1 LVSFKQKRFPQ
12 VLLAEAID
20 VKSDLPQ
27 RWRHLLV
34 IQDREGRRT
43 IHLEAGTYTIGRH
56 PSNRIVLKSPMISR
70 QHAVLLRMLDSSSG
84 NFFFRLIDGDL
95 QGRRSVNGL
104 TVNGKPCQSHI
115 LQHGDVIVFGG
126 DVRARYHVIAD
137 ISDSGLDRYTRA
149 LERCSLPDQA
159 VASWGTA
166 FSSSEMSEVTEIQ
179 LLRLSSFPELSPY
192 PIIELAANG
201 QLTYLNPAA
210 IQEFPDLGEL
220 DGQHPLLSRLK
231 SWSLQEKRFA
241 VEEINVGDRTY
252 EVTIHML
259 RESQLIRCYL
269 TDITERKRSELALRI
284 SEERYA
290 LAAEA
295 ANDGL
300 WDWHISNRSVYYSPR
315 WELLIGEPAG
325 TLQPT
330 IEEWWRRVHPDDLEQ
345 LRLNIK
351 EHLFG
356 TRPYFDCEFRIRHR
370 DGSYRWMR
378 SRGKALRNEKGQPYR
393 MGGSM
398 TDVTEYH
405 LIQEQIL
412 HDALHDA
419 MTGLAN
425 RVLFV
430 DHLTQAI
437 ARRQRRPNSLF
448 AVLFLDVDRFKVIND
463 SLGHLAGDQLLIG
476 IGQRL
481 RACTRPEDTVARLS
495 GDEFAILL
503 EDLTDPAQAMKVAE
517 RILNTLGRPFLLE
530 GREIFTSGS
539 IGIAFPS
546 EDSQTPEDLLRDADT
561 AMYRAKSLGKARYE
575 VFSMTMRAQTI
586 ALMKMETELRQ
597 AAEREE
603 FLVYYQPIVDL
614 STLKIVGFEALLR
627 WQHPE
632 RGIISPG
639 EFMAVAEEMGLIL
652 PISWWVMAEACRQM
666 QRWAVVFPRSRGLRI
681 SVNLSGRHFQQADL
695 LPKLRSILAET
706 GFPAQRLCLEVTE
719 GILIDNKEVAIATL
733 EEIRAMGIP
742 VYMDDFG
749 TGYSSM
755 SYLHRFPIDTLK
767 IDRTFISGLNCEE
780 SSATIVHTILMLAH
794 SLGLKVVAEGIE
806 TREQCRV
813 LQALGCNYGQGY
825 FFARPLSA
833 LQVEKLLARQSLPPL
848 VRPSTEEHNTQ
859 SLHKNF

>member
-1 LVSFKQKRFPQ
+1 M
-12 VLLAEAID
+12 
-20 VKSDLPQ
+20 KSDPPKK
-27 RWRHLLV
+27 WRHLL
-34 IQDREGRRT
+34 IIEDQEGRRT
-43 IHLEAGTYTIGRH
+43 IHLEASTYTIGRH
-56 PSNRIVLKSPMISR
+56 PSNTIVLKSPLISR
-70 QHAVLLRMLDSSSG
+70 QHAVLLRVLDPNSG

-115 LQHGDVIVFGG
+115 LQHKDLIVFGG
-126 DVRARYHVIAD
+126 DVRARYHAIAN
-137 ISDSGLDRYTRA
+137 ISDSGFNRYTRA
-149 LERCSLPDQA
+149 LQASSISDQD
-159 VASWGTA
+159 VASFGGA
-166 FSSSEMSEVTEIQ
+166 FIGSQMSEVTELQ

-192 PIIELAANG
+192 PIIELAPNG

-210 IQEFPDLGEL
+210 IQEFPNLGEP
-220 DGQHPLLSRLK
+220 DVQHPLLSRLK
-231 SWSLQEKRFA
+231 SWSLQERRFS
-241 VEEINVGDRTY
+241 VEEINIGDRTY
-252 EVTIHML
+252 EVTIHLL
-259 RESQLIRCYL
+259 RESQLIRCYI
-269 TDITERKRSELALRI
+269 TDITERKRSELALRM

-290 LAAEA
+290 LAAEG

-300 WDWHISNRSVYYSPR
+300 WDWQIRDRSMYYSPR
-315 WELLIGEPAG
+315 WELLIGETPG

-330 IEEWWRRVHPDDLEQ
+330 IEEWWQRVHPDDLER
-345 LRLNIK
+345 LRQAMK
-351 EHLFG
+351 EHLLGIHPHFE
-356 TRPYFDCEFRIRHR
+356 CEFRMKHA

-378 SRGKALRNEKGQPYR
+378 SRGKALRNEEGQPYR
-393 MGGSM
+393 MAGSM

-419 MTGLAN
+419 MTGLPN
-425 RVLFV
+425 RVLFM
-430 DHLTQAI
+430 DLLSQAI
-437 ARRQRRPNSLF
+437 TRRVRRPNSLF

-481 RACTRPEDTVARLS
+481 TTCIRAGDTIARLG

-503 EDLTDPAQAMKVAE
+503 EDLTNPVQAIEVAE
-517 RILNTLGRPFLLE
+517 RVLAALSRPFRLE
-530 GREIFTSGS
+530 GHEVFTSTS

-546 EDSQTPEDLLRDADT
+546 EESKTAEDLLRDADT

-575 VFSMTMRAQTI
+575 VFSMTMRAQSI
-586 ALMKMETELRQ
+586 ALMQIETDLRR
-597 AAEREE
+597 AAERNE

-614 STLKIVGFEALLR
+614 STLKIVGFETLLR

-632 RGIISPG
+632 RGIVSPG
-639 EFMAVAEEMGLIL
+639 EFMTVAEETGLIL

-666 QRWAVVFPRSRGLRI
+666 QRWSKVFPRSRSLSI

-695 LPKLRSILAET
+695 LLNLRSILSET
-706 GFPAQRLCLEVTE
+706 EFPAERLRLEVTE

-733 EEIRAMGIP
+733 EEIRAMGIGL
-742 VYMDDFG
+742 YMDDFG
-749 TGYSSM
+749 TGYSSL
-755 SYLHRFPIDTLK
+755 SYLHRFPIDTIK
-767 IDRTFISGLNCEE
+767 IDRTFISALNSKE

-794 SLGLKVVAEGIE
+794 SLRLKVVAEGIE
-806 TREQCRV
+806 THQQYRV

-833 LQVEKLLARQSLPPL
+833 QQVEQLFASQSLPPL
-848 VRPSTEEHNTQ
+848 IRAMPKEHNAHG
-859 SLHKNF
+859 LH

>member
-1 LVSFKQKRFPQ
+1 M
-12 VLLAEAID
+12 
-20 VKSDLPQ
+20 KSDPPKK
-27 RWRHLLV
+27 WRHLLV
-34 IQDREGRRT
+34 IEDQEGRRT
-43 IHLEAGTYTIGRH
+43 IPLEASTYTIGRH
-56 PSNRIVLKSPMISR
+56 PSNTIVLKSPMISR
-70 QHAVLLRMLDSSSG
+70 QHAVLLRVLDPNSS

-95 QGRRSVNGL
+95 QGKRSVNGL

-115 LQHGDVIVFGG
+115 LQHKDLIVFGG
-126 DVRARYHVIAD
+126 DVRARYHAIAN
-137 ISDSGLDRYTRA
+137 ISDSGFNRYTRA
-149 LERCSLPDQA
+149 LQASSISDQD
-159 VASWGTA
+159 VASFGGA
-166 FSSSEMSEVTEIQ
+166 FIGSQMSELTELQ

-192 PIIELAANG
+192 PIIELAPNG

-210 IQEFPDLGEL
+210 IQEFPDLGEP
-220 DGQHPLLSRLK
+220 DVQHPLLSRLQ
-231 SWSLQEKRFA
+231 SWSLQEKRFS

-252 EVTIHML
+252 EVTIHLL
-259 RESQLIRCYL
+259 RESQLIRCYI

-290 LAAEA
+290 LAAEG

-300 WDWHISNRSVYYSPR
+300 WDWHISDRSMYYSPR
-315 WELLIGEPAG
+315 WELLIGETPG

-330 IEEWWRRVHPDDLEQ
+330 IEEWWRRVHPDDLER
-345 LRLNIK
+345 LRQSMK
-351 EHLFG
+351 EHLLG
-356 TRPYFDCEFRIRHR
+356 TRPHFECEFRIKHA

-378 SRGKALRNEKGQPYR
+378 SRGKALRNEEGQPYR
-393 MGGSM
+393 MAGSM

-419 MTGLAN
+419 MTGLPN
-425 RVLFV
+425 RVLFM
-430 DHLTQAI
+430 DRLSQAI
-437 ARRQRRPNSLF
+437 TRRVRRPHSLF

-481 RACTRPEDTVARLS
+481 TACTRAEDTIARLG

-503 EDLTDPAQAMKVAE
+503 EELTTPAQAIEVAE
-517 RILNTLGRPFLLE
+517 RVLVALSRPFLLE
-530 GREIFTSGS
+530 GHEVFTSAS

-546 EDSQTPEDLLRDADT
+546 EESKTAEDLLRDADT

-575 VFSMTMRAQTI
+575 VFSMTMRAQSI
-586 ALMKMETELRQ
+586 ALMQIETDLRR
-597 AAEREE
+597 AAERDE

-614 STLKIVGFEALLR
+614 STLNIVGFETLLR

-632 RGIISPG
+632 RGIVSPG
-639 EFMAVAEEMGLIL
+639 EFMSVAEETGLIL

-666 QRWAVVFPRSRGLRI
+666 QRWSKVFPRSRGLSI

-695 LPKLRSILAET
+695 LLNLRSILSET
-706 GFPAQRLCLEVTE
+706 EFPAERLRLEVTE

-733 EEIRAMGIP
+733 EEIRAMGIGL
-742 VYMDDFG
+742 YMDDFG
-749 TGYSSM
+749 TGYSSL

-767 IDRTFISGLNCEE
+767 IDRTFISALNSEE

-794 SLGLKVVAEGIE
+794 SLRLKVVAEGIE
-806 TREQCRV
+806 TRQQYRV

-833 LQVEKLLARQSLPPL
+833 QQVEQLFASQSLPHL
-848 VRPSTEEHNTQ
+848 IRPTPKEHNAHG
-859 SLHKNF
+859 LH

>member
-1 LVSFKQKRFPQ
+1 M
-12 VLLAEAID
+12 
-20 VKSDLPQ
+20 KSDPAKK
-27 RWRHLLV
+27 WRHLLV
-34 IQDREGRRT
+34 IEDQEGRRT
-43 IHLEAGTYTIGRH
+43 IHLEASTYTIGRH
-56 PSNRIVLKSPMISR
+56 PSNTIVLKSPMISR
-70 QHAVLLRMLDSSSG
+70 QHAVLLRVLEPGTG

-115 LQHGDVIVFGG
+115 LQHKDLIVFGG
-126 DVRARYHVIAD
+126 DVRARYHAIAN
-137 ISDSGLDRYTRA
+137 ISDSGFNRYTRA
-149 LERCSLPDQA
+149 LQASSISDQD
-159 VASWGTA
+159 VASFGGA
-166 FSSSEMSEVTEIQ
+166 FIGSQMSEVTELQ

-192 PIIELAANG
+192 PIIELAPNG

-210 IQEFPDLGEL
+210 IQEFPDLGEP
-220 DGQHPLLSRLK
+220 DVQHPLLSRLK
-231 SWSLQEKRFA
+231 SWSLQERRFS

-252 EVTIHML
+252 EVTIHLL
-259 RESQLIRCYL
+259 RESQLIRCYI
-269 TDITERKRSELALRI
+269 TDITERKRSELALRM

-290 LAAEA
+290 LAAEG

-300 WDWHISNRSVYYSPR
+300 WDWHISDRSMYYSPR
-315 WELLIGEPAG
+315 WELLIGETPG

-330 IEEWWRRVHPDDLEQ
+330 IEEWWQRVHPDDLES
-345 LRLNIK
+345 LRQAMK
-351 EHLFG
+351 EHLLGIHPHFE
-356 TRPYFDCEFRIRHR
+356 CEFRMKHV

-378 SRGKALRNEKGQPYR
+378 SRGKALRDEKGQPYR
-393 MGGSM
+393 MAGSM

-419 MTGLAN
+419 MTGLPN
-425 RVLFV
+425 RVLFM
-430 DHLTQAI
+430 DRLSQTI
-437 ARRQRRPNSLF
+437 ARRVRRPNSLF

-481 RACTRPEDTVARLS
+481 TTCIRAEDTIARLG

-503 EDLTDPAQAMKVAE
+503 EELTNPAQAIKVAE
-517 RILNTLGRPFLLE
+517 RVLAALSRPFLLE
-530 GREIFTSGS
+530 GHEVFTSTS

-546 EDSQTPEDLLRDADT
+546 EESKTAEDLLRDADT

-575 VFSMTMRAQTI
+575 VFSMTMRAQSI
-586 ALMKMETELRQ
+586 ALMQIETDLRR
-597 AAEREE
+597 AAERKE

-614 STLKIVGFEALLR
+614 STLKIVGFETLLR

-632 RGIISPG
+632 RGIVSPA
-639 EFMAVAEEMGLIL
+639 EFMTVAEETGLIL

-666 QRWAVVFPRSRGLRI
+666 QRWSKVFPRSRSLSI

-695 LPKLRSILAET
+695 LLKLRSILSET
-706 GFPAQRLCLEVTE
+706 EFPAERLRLEVTE

-733 EEIRAMGIP
+733 EEIRAMGIGL
-742 VYMDDFG
+742 YMDDFG
-749 TGYSSM
+749 TGYSSL

-767 IDRTFISGLNCEE
+767 IDRTFISALNSEE

-794 SLGLKVVAEGIE
+794 SLRLKVVAEGIE
-806 TREQCRV
+806 TREQYQL
-813 LQALGCNYGQGY
+813 LQALGCHYGQGY
-825 FFARPLSA
+825 LFARPLSPP
-833 LQVEKLLARQSLPPL
+833 QVERFIFAKTLSSTGPNRRLLQRGQSA
-848 VRPSTEEHNTQ
+848 PSQ
-859 SLHKNF
+859 SESRGRG